1 MMKKLIWTT
10 TVLFSLAAAGC
21 GDDDEDTTPAGTARL
36 RVVHAAPGAP
46 AVDLYVAGATTPAV
60 RALTYGQASSYLEV
74 PAGSLAV
81 EVRAAGSPVSSAAVY
96 TTPSLTLAEGD
107 QVTAVAAGLLSS
119 TDAGDR
125 FRVLALAE
133 DFGDPAASSAR
144 VRVVHAGADAPAV
157 AVDVGNDGSPEI
169 TDLARFA
176 DTGAAGVELPA
187 RSLAIGIWAGAPLE
201 RVTAFTTPALSAGG
215 DLFVIATGLLS
226 AQPRETEGFALLAVG
241 PSGVIGS
248 IKQDPVVYAL
258 HASPDAPAVDIFAGA
273 AELADDLR
281 PGALSGA
288 IQVPPGTYTLDLFA
302 HAAGATRPAGGPAA
316 SATTPALTAGNR
328 YLAIATGFL
337 GGQPGFELLA
347 LVDELESAGEGARLR
362 VVHASPDTPAVDVG
376 TMSGQVLI
384 PVWSA
389 LAFRDA
395 TDAAGTSVP
404 TGDLDVGIGLAGSQ
418 QAALTFDVAT
428 AAGTR
433 AFVVA
438 AGSLA
443 AESVG
448 LLVVNAGTWPWTAE
462 AVAPHSN

>member
-1 MMKKLIWTT
+1 
-10 TVLFSLAAAGC
+10 
-21 GDDDEDTTPAGTARL
+21 
-36 RVVHAAPGAP
+36 
-46 AVDLYVAGATTPAV
+46 
-60 RALTYGQASSYLEV
+60 
-74 PAGSLAV
+74 
-81 EVRAAGSPVSSAAVY
+81 
-96 TTPSLTLAEGD
+96 
-107 QVTAVAAGLLSS
+107 
-119 TDAGDR
+119 
-125 FRVLALAE
+125 VLALAE

-241 PSGVIGS
+241 PSGVIGT

-376 TMSGQVLI
+376 TMSGQVLV

-395 TDAAGTSVP
+395 TEAAGTRVP

-418 QAALTFDVAT
+418 QAVLTFDDRDRGRHARLRGRRGLARSRERGPPRRQRRHLAVDRRGRRPPLELTPAPRHGCSRPRIGFVSSPT
-428 AAGTR
+428 PWGPAAQRLCLRGR
-433 AFVVA
+433 S
-438 AGSLA
+438 GRL
-443 AESVG
+443 
-448 LLVVNAGTWPWTAE
+448 W
-462 AVAPHSN
+462 